1 MGTKPAILAR
11 LGTKPPNFVGNFL
24 TRDTK
29 PRSFVT
35 HHAPPGT
42 KPGNSAMR
50 KACGIFAPR
59 AAVYSV
65 ANKWP
70 HSFHLGFPEFSK
82 SHPSLTPQPEA
93 AFCQGWY
100 RPAARGR
107 FLPGPTSA
115 RSPRPLFARAG
126 AVPQPEDAPVAVNAV
141 EVNRTKLSLWQLSKM
156 VGR

>member
-11 LGTKPPNFVGNFL
+11 LGTKPPNFVGIFS

-93 AFCQGWY
+93 AFCQGWCRPPQPEAAFCQGRC

-107 FLPGPTSA
+107 FLPGPEPS
-115 RSPRPLFARAG
+115 RN
-126 AVPQPEDAPVAVNAV
+126 Q
-141 EVNRTKLSLWQLSKM
+141 RTLLSLLTQLRPIEQNCHC
-156 VGR
+156 GN